1 LTDTAPLV
9 FLIAAVA
16 SITLVPYVI
25 HVAVGRELYDMP
37 DETRRIHTR
46 PVPRLGGVAV
56 FIATALGLLAAP
68 LSAPLLG
75 IENELSPE
83 RQRFFTSILLGGA
96 ILFVTGLVDD
106 LRGLRPAAKLG
117 AQCVAAAVVFLHGQQ
132 IQVLNLE
139 PLATIS
145 LGWLSLPITVLWIV
159 GVTNAFNIIDN
170 MDGLATSVA
179 LVALMTVLAAA
190 LGLGNTDVVLIGL
203 ALTGALLGFLR
214 YNFYHARIFLGD
226 SGSLFIGFMLA
237 VLSVHGALK
246 SATTVLIAV
255 PLFALAVPLFDLSL
269 SILRRWLRGVSI
281 ATADTRHISHRLL
294 AIGLTQR
301 CVVMVLA
308 LVAGVFGL
316 LGLLLAFAPPPALRY
331 IAFSGGVVTLLL
343 LIFGMRRLNYPEF
356 VESRAALAS
365 EARRIRR
372 IIHHQIYAREMAQQI
387 LEAESMG
394 EVSSIL
400 QNSASVFGFQKVL
413 VARETELDD
422 RCGGASRRAP
432 HGWKLDYEIMGA
444 DLTDNP
450 YVLRICCASGSPRLA
465 CPDGAERVA
474 RILGPAVEQWLAN
487 TPVEAPAQPDVS
499 LSVNSGLRTE
509 LLAAV

>member
-1 LTDTAPLV
+1 MPTAPLV
-9 FLIAAVA
+9 LLVAAIA
-16 SITLVPYVI
+16 SIILVPYVI
-25 HVAVGRELYDMP
+25 HVAVGRELYDLP

-68 LSAPLLG
+68 LFAPLFG
-75 IENELSPE
+75 AEHELSPE
-83 RQRFFTSILLGGA
+83 RQRFFTSIFVGGT
-96 ILFVTGLVDD
+96 ILFVTGLWDD
-106 LRGLRPAAKLG
+106 LRGLRPLAKLA
-117 AQCVAAAVVFLHGQQ
+117 AQCIAAIVVFLYGQQ
-132 IQVLNLE
+132 IHILNLE
-139 PLATIS
+139 PVATLS
-145 LGWLSLPITVLWIV
+145 LGWLSLPVTVLWIV
-159 GVTNAFNIIDN
+159 GVTNALNIIDN
-170 MDGLATSVA
+170 MDGLASSVA

-190 LGLGNTDVVLIGL
+190 LGLGNTDVVLAGL

-214 YNFYHARIFLGD
+214 YNFHQARIFLGD
-226 SGSLFIGFMLA
+226 SGSLFVGFMLA

-301 CVVMVLA
+301 GVVIVLA

-316 LGLLLAFAPPPALRY
+316 LGLLLAFAPPPALRSVAL
-331 IAFSGGVVTLLL
+331 IAGALVLVLLTY
-343 LIFGMRRLNYPEF
+343 GMHRLNYPEF

-372 IIHHQIYAREMAQQI
+372 IIHHQIYARELTQLI
-387 LEAESMG
+387 LGAKSLDD
-394 EVSSIL
+394 VNTVL
-400 QNSASVFGFQKVL
+400 QGNAAVFGFQRMVL
-413 VARETELDD
+413 ARESELDD
-422 RCGGASRRAP
+422 KGAGPSRCGP
-432 HGWKLDYEIMGA
+432 HGWKLDYEIMGP
-444 DLTDNP
+444 DFDRDP
-450 YVLRICCASGSPRLA
+450 YVLRICCASGSLRSA

-474 RILGPAVEQWLAN
+474 GILGPAVEQWLV
-487 TPVEAPAQPDVS
+487 TSPVDAPAQPGVS
-499 LSVNSGLRTE
+499 ISLKGQLQGEV
-509 LLAAV
+509 LAPA